1 MVFLEF
7 LVFLRGIKII
17 IKTEMEENLITARTQ
32 KLNKRI
38 KIHVERK
45 LKKFPSQSPETQ
57 NLSNLDH

>member
-17 IKTEMEENLITARTQ
+17 IKTEMEENLITARAQ